1 MAFRTLRGTCAL
13 LLVIVGVVLGAANR
27 ATADTI
33 ILEWDPG
40 ATQVGYRVH
49 VGTQSG
55 SYSQHFDAGTASSY
69 TFTTA
74 TAGQRYCFA
83 VSAYALS
90 SLLEGPN
97 SAEICGYS
105 NQPPTLT
112 NPGNR
117 TSTVGQSVTLQL
129 AGSDPDAQPLT
140 YSATGLPPGL
150 SVQGSTGFISGAGTT
165 AGNYSVTVRAFDG
178 VLTASQVFTWAMTA
192 PAGDTT
198 RPTASFS
205 APTSSTSYSTTSASL
220 NIGGSAADNVGVT
233 QVRWASDRGGNGTA
247 SGTTNW
253 SVAGVPLVAGAN
265 VITITAL
272 DAAGNTGTAALTVTM
287 TVPTADTTRPTVSIA
302 TPTTASSYSTTSST
316 VSVGGSAADN
326 VGVMQVRWA
335 NDRGGTGVA
344 SGTTN
349 WSAAG
354 IALLGGTNNIT
365 VTAVDAAG
373 NQSTDLVTVT
383 YTVPTA
389 PPATTVV
396 LKVDIRKSTRWRS
409 ARLSW
414 TNAAWSGVDVYRNGM
429 IVTSTSNDGTYT
441 DPVWSRGTFTY
452 QICAPGSTTTCSN
465 TVTVYF

>member
-1 MAFRTLRGTCAL
+1 MALQTLRDTCAL
-13 LLVIVGVVLGAANR
+13 SLLICGVVMGSANPAA
-27 ATADTI
+27 ADSI
-33 ILEWDPG
+33 NVQWDPNSSP
-40 ATQVGYRVH
+40 VGYRVH

-55 SYSQHFDAGTASSY
+55 SYSQHFDVGTATAF
-69 TFTTA
+69 TFSTA

-83 VSAYALS
+83 VSAYEMT

-97 SAEICGYS
+97 SAEACGYS
-105 NQPPTLT
+105 NTPPTLT

-129 AGSDPDAQPLT
+129 VGSDPDGQPLT
-140 YSATGLPPGL
+140 YSATNLPPGV

-165 AGNYSVTVRAFDG
+165 AGNYSVTVRASDS

-205 APTSSTSYSTTSASL
+205 TPTSGASYSTTGASI
-220 NIGGSAADNVGVT
+220 NIGGSAADNVGVM
-233 QVRWASDRGGNGTA
+233 QVRWASDRGGNGMAT
-247 SGTTNW
+247 GTTNW

-265 VITITAL
+265 VITVTAT
-272 DAAGNTGTAALTVTM
+272 DAAGNAGTAALTVTM
-287 TVPTADTTRPTVSIA
+287 TVPTADTTRPSVSIA

-316 VSVGGSAADN
+316 IGLGGSAADN
-326 VGVMQVRWA
+326 VGVMQVRWV
-335 NDRGGTGVA
+335 NDRGGSGVA
-344 SGTTN
+344 TGTTN

-354 IALLGGTNNIT
+354 IGLLGGTNNIT

-373 NQSTDLVTVT
+373 NQSTDVVAVT
-383 YTVPTA
+383 YTVPTV

-396 LKVDIRKSTRWRS
+396 LKVDLRKSSRWRS

-414 TNAAWSGVDVYRNGM
+414 TNAPWSRVDVYRNGM
-429 IVTSTSNDGTYT
+429 KITSTRNDGYYTDPIWGRGTYT
-441 DPVWSRGTFTY
+441 Y
-452 QICAPGSTTTCSN
+452 MICARGSTTTCSN